1 MGKQRKVE
9 AEQKLT
15 IALSVLQEQQKLA
28 ELCRQYGVAES
39 LVHQ

>member
-15 IALSVLQEQQKLA
+15 IVLRVLKEQQSLA
-28 ELCRQYGVAES
+28 ELCRQHGVAES